1 MISLISI
8 SQNYDKLIQ
17 NELKNGCF
25 KASFQNL
32 SNDGVALINIAKKR
46 YINPVQPEDDSNIRA
61 ADWIISNLLTSCFD
75 YGIKVM
81 AYDKSI
87 DLLDSENILKELSEK
102 ISTKARYFFLIKKGQ
117 GELYDSKN
125 DFELVGYFKCVRN
138 KRNSM
143 ELMADYIA
151 QKMKESIQK

>member
-1 MISLISI
+1 MISLISL
-8 SQNYDKLIQ
+8 SQDYDKLLQ

-32 SNDGVALINIAKKR
+32 SNEGIALINI
-46 YINPVQPEDDSNIRA
+46 NA
-61 ADWIISNLLTSCFD
+61 ADRSTSDLLTSCFD

-81 AYDKSI
+81 SYDKSI

-102 ISTKARYFFLIKKGQ
+102 ISTKARYFFLIKGEQ

-125 DFELVGYFKCVRN
+125 DFELVGYFKCLSFN
-138 KRNSM
+138 KFLKWEKNKTILR
-143 ELMADYIA
+143 LMANHVA
-151 QKMKESIQK
+151 KKMKESIQN

>member
-1 MISLISI
+1 MISLISL
-8 SQNYDKLIQ
+8 SQDYDKLLQ

-32 SNDGVALINIAKKR
+32 SNEGIALINI
-46 YINPVQPEDDSNIRA
+46 NA
-61 ADWIISNLLTSCFD
+61 ADRSTSDLLTSCFD

-81 AYDKSI
+81 SYDKSI

-102 ISTKARYFFLIKKGQ
+102 ISTKARYFFLIKGEQ

-125 DFELVGYFKCVRN
+125 DFELVGYFKCLKTELRPYK
-138 KRNSM
+138 KRKPM
-143 ELMADYIA
+143 CEIMANHVA
-151 QKMKESIQK
+151 KKMKESIQN